1 MRMLHYSLG
10 LPPYRTG
17 GLTKYSLDLI
27 KEQISMGHEVCLLYP
42 GHFSIFSKRI
52 KICENKQQFQIKV
65 YELINPLPVS
75 LLGGIGQ
82 PSNFYKAVQIDIYI
96 DFLKKLK
103 LDIIHLHTLMGI
115 HKEFFIA
122 AKELNIRIVFTTH
135 DYSGICPKVNLFDYE
150 NYICTEYDFGEKCI
164 KCNHNAYSMKLIFM
178 MQSRIY
184 KYFKNSNFII
194 KLRSYIK
201 ARLRKKENKESIN
214 LPCSSSIEYVKLRKY
229 YLDMFNL
236 IDYFHFNSFVA
247 KEQYEKYINCRGEVI
262 NITHSDIKDNRKL
275 KDFRDSSSKLRIT
288 YSGPSDSY
296 KGFNLLVE
304 SLEELRHQNI
314 NNWKLNIYGNNTE
327 ISDSKNDEY
336 YALNGAYNY
345 SQLKDILQSTDILVM
360 PSVCKETFGYIGLE
374 ALSCGVPVM
383 VTENVGFKD
392 MLCDNLTGLIIKPN
406 REELAL
412 NLQRIIEDRNI
423 LKRINKNIIEAKFDF
438 SMESHAEKIIQ
449 LYREVL
455 ERKKVLEQ

>member
-1 MRMLHYSLG
+1 MRILHYSLG

-17 GLTKYSLDLI
+17 GLTKYSLDLM
-27 KEQISMGHEVCLLYP
+27 KEQISTKHEVCLLYP
-42 GHFSIFSKRI
+42 GHFSIFSKHI
-52 KICENKQQFQIKV
+52 KIRKNKQQFEIKV

-75 LLGGIGQ
+75 LLGGIRQ
-82 PSNFYKAVQIDIYI
+82 PSNFYKTAQIDAYI

-103 LDIIHLHTLMGI
+103 PDIIHVHTFMGI

-135 DYSGICPKVNLFDYE
+135 DYFGICPKVNLFDYQ
-150 NYICTEYDFGEKCI
+150 NHICTEYDLGEKCI
-164 KCNHNAYSMKLIFM
+164 KCNSNAYSMKLIFM

-184 KYFKNSNFII
+184 RYFKNSNLII
-194 KLRSYIK
+194 KLRIYIK
-201 ARLRKKENKESIN
+201 AGLRRKDNKEAIN

-247 KEQYEKYINCRGEVI
+247 KEQYEKYINCMGEVI

-288 YSGPSDSY
+288 YLGPTDDY
-296 KGFNLLVE
+296 KGFNLLVQ

-314 NNWKLNIYGNNTE
+314 NNWKLSIYGNNRERT
-327 ISDSKNDEY
+327 DCKNKEY
-336 YALNGAYNY
+336 YASKGTYNY
-345 SQLKDILQSTDILVM
+345 CQLKDIFQSTDILII

-374 ALSCGVPVM
+374 ALSYGVPVM

-392 MLCDNLTGLIIKPN
+392 MFCDNYTGLITKPN
-406 REELAL
+406 KEELAL
-412 NLQRIIEDRNI
+412 NLQVIVEDRSI

-438 SMESHAEKIIQ
+438 LMKSHTEKIMQ
-449 LYREVL
+449 FYNNVL
-455 ERKKVLEQ
+455 ERGC